1 MLILAPYTN
10 RNEVLMLLGSSDMK
24 NSAATGVWVL
34 FATIAA
40 ASMAFVASSSL
51 NVALPSIQEELGARG
66 ADLIWIPNAYVMVQ
80 ASLIVVTGSL
90 GDHYGRKRVCLI
102 GILLFGIA
110 SVICGFATTTNVII
124 AGRLAQGVG
133 SSMIVPNSLAIV
145 SAFYSSRGQGRAIGL
160 WSGFTVLMAGLAPF
174 FAGVVTDLG
183 MWRLVFLIH
192 IPLGVFAALV
202 LIRSVP
208 ESYDKDSPRRMSIL
222 GALLIVIGLAGITFG
237 FIESSTY
244 GFDNPRILGSI
255 LVGIIALIVFL
266 RDERESKHAILPLR
280 LFKSR
285 TFSAANWIT
294 LVFHGVIQP
303 ALLYLPLNL
312 IQVQGYSATFTG
324 LSIIPLIVVAT
335 LGSAMVG
342 PLLDRR
348 GPRLPMALG
357 LILVSLGFLAFGSV
371 GVTGGESEYFS
382 TFFLPVVLFGFGFG
396 LSFAPLTMAAM
407 ASAPDANAG
416 IASGVN
422 NTMARV
428 GQVLIVGILG
438 GLAISWFGQLLMNDS
453 YIRSLPDTVQT
464 HLAADAGDLVATSIP
479 DWLSSD
485 EQDNVRQVIRE
496 SFAATFNILMW
507 IGAAACAVCA
517 VAAYFVIDD
526 RELKISRGED
536 IEDESDHPPDYD
548 AADEGISLESL

>member
-1 MLILAPYTN
+1 
-10 RNEVLMLLGSSDMK
+10 MK
-24 NSAATGVWVL
+24 DTGATGVWVL

-51 NVALPSIQEELGARG
+51 NVALPAIQRELGARG

-102 GILLFGIA
+102 GILLFGLA
-110 SVICGFATTTNVII
+110 SVICGFASTTNIII
-124 AGRLAQGVG
+124 AGRLAQGIG

-145 SAFYSSRGQGRAIGL
+145 SAFYSRRGQGWAIGL

-192 IPLGVFAALV
+192 IPLGIFAALV

-208 ESYDKDSPRRMSIL
+208 ESYDKNTPRRMSIV
-222 GALLIVIGLAGITFG
+222 GALLIIIGLAGITFG
-237 FIESSTY
+237 FIESSTF
-244 GFDNPRILGSI
+244 GFTSPRIIVPI
-255 LVGIIALIVFL
+255 LVGFVALIVFL

-280 LFKSR
+280 LFRSR

-324 LSIIPLIVVAT
+324 LSVIPLILVAT
-335 LGSAMVG
+335 LGSTMVG

-357 LILVSLGFLAFGSV
+357 LVIVALGFLFFGNV
-371 GVTGGESEYFS
+371 GVTGGESEYLS
-382 TFFLPVVLFGFGFG
+382 TFFFPVVLFGFGFG

-422 NTMARV
+422 NTMTRV
-428 GQVLIVGILG
+428 GQVLVVGILG
-438 GLAISWFGQLLMNDS
+438 GLAITWFGQLLMNDS
-453 YIRSLPDTVQT
+453 YIRSLPEDAQT
-464 HLAADAGDLVATSIP
+464 HLAADAGDLVETSIP
-479 DWLSSD
+479 DWLSSE
-485 EQDNVRQVIRE
+485 EQENVSQVIRE

-507 IGAAACAVCA
+507 IGAAACAICA

-526 RELKISRGED
+526 RELKIRRGED
-536 IEDESDHPPDYD
+536 IEDESDIPPDYD
-548 AADEGISLESL
+548 ASDEAVSLEAP

>member
-1 MLILAPYTN
+1 
-10 RNEVLMLLGSSDMK
+10 MK
-24 NSAATGVWVL
+24 GKANT
-34 FATIAA
+34 
-40 ASMAFVASSSL
+40 
-51 NVALPSIQEELGARG
+51 R
-66 ADLIWIPNAYVMVQ
+66 YC
-80 ASLIVVTGSL
+80 
-90 GDHYGRKRVCLI
+90 R
-102 GILLFGIA
+102 
-110 SVICGFATTTNVII
+110 CGC
-124 AGRLAQGVG
+124 
-133 SSMIVPNSLAIV
+133 
-145 SAFYSSRGQGRAIGL
+145 SSREL
-160 WSGFTVLMAGLAPF
+160 
-174 FAGVVTDLG
+174 
-183 MWRLVFLIH
+183 
-192 IPLGVFAALV
+192 
-202 LIRSVP
+202 
-208 ESYDKDSPRRMSIL
+208 
-222 GALLIVIGLAGITFG
+222 
-237 FIESSTY
+237 
-244 GFDNPRILGSI
+244 
-255 LVGIIALIVFL
+255 
-266 RDERESKHAILPLR
+266 
-280 LFKSR
+280 
-285 TFSAANWIT
+285 SARQNWIT

-479 DWLSSD
+479 DWLSTD

-548 AADEGISLESL
+548 AADEGISPKSL